1 MPLTTLLTSLGLAYA
16 RVPMQ
21 RHATD
26 TLLDGMLV
34 LHSSKNTIFAEVR
47 FTDALWHCAC
57 VPWHHATACHAHQ
70 LLRVTLNFPRTII
83 FPNIP
88 LDI

>member
-1 MPLTTLLTSLGLAYA
+1 MPLTRLLTSLGLAYA

-57 VPWHHATACHAHQ
+57 VPCACVPWHPTTMPPHAMPT
-70 LLRVTLNFPRTII
+70 NFSVSHSI
-83 FPNIP
+83 FPAQ
-88 LDI
+88 